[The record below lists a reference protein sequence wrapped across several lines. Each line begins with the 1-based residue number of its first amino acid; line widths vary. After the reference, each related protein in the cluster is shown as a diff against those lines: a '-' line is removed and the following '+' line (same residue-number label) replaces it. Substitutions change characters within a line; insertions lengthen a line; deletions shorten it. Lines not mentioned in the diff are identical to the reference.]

1 MSLLQIGRGVV
12 ATAASVVGLAVV
24 VPSPVNAVPQ
34 VRGVPASSGAFWPL
48 NPIRIVDTR
57 SGVGAA
63 VARSLRAVKSVSR
76 FRVQMEYLLGHCGG
90 VKPYDEN
97 ASLIWL

>member
-63 VARSLRAVKSVSR
+63 VGKIAPGGEIRFQVSGANGVPAGPLRWR
-76 FRVQMEYLLGHCGG
+76 
-90 VKPYDEN
+90 
-97 ASLIWL
+97 